1 MYINKVSEI
10 KHNLSTN
17 SHMNPKVL
25 RLFKKLF
32 KKTFM
37 NYNAVESITPEYR
50 PLRKLKGFKG
60 RVL

>member
-1 MYINKVSEI
+1 
-10 KHNLSTN
+10 
-17 SHMNPKVL
+17 MNPKVL